1 MCEKQPLGKKLKGS
15 LPWVG
20 RAVGHEVG
28 MEKIIDSIGI
38 IEVWRPGD
46 LETWRSRQ
54 SRQGL
59 VLCDTSHRSW
69 MD

>member
-1 MCEKQPLGKKLKGS
+1 MPNNQSMCEKQPLGKKLKGS

-20 RAVGHEVG
+20 RAVGREVG

-46 LETWRSRQ
+46 LA
-54 SRQGL
+54 
-59 VLCDTSHRSW
+59 
-69 MD
+69 